1 MIKELLA
8 KVSAKQ
14 DLTFEESRQA
24 IDEIM
29 SGEVSDAVISSF
41 LTALAMKGETEEE
54 IAGAATGMRA
64 KAAQFNIGGHA
75 LDIVGTGGDNQIRLT
90 FPQLPLLWQL
100 VPVLQ

>member
-14 DLTFEESRQA
+14 DLTFDEAKQA

-29 SGEVSDAVISSF
+29 SGEVSEAVISSF

-54 IAGAATGMRA
+54 IAGAATGMRS
-64 KAAQFNIGGHA
+64 KAMEYTTGGHA
-75 LDIVGTGGDNQIRLT
+75 LDIVGTG
-90 FPQLPLLWQL
+90 
-100 VPVLQ
+100 